1 VPEPIARWWA
11 RRQWSRGTDVPYEV
25 GRFREAWASFPVL
38 IRQYRPEFN
47 GGVVLTQIPPAA
59 DVWLTWL
66 CDAGHLVVATPDEQ
80 RHRPGRERRRSS
92 WCPDCTELARPRTP
106 SLPMAATVRM
116 PGDSPFVA
124 GPVARPPGQAGQQAP
139 AQAAGQAA
147 GQAAA
152 TPGAGPSRGRDLEAT
167 WANRRSTAG
176 ASGGRPVRA
185 RVPRASP
192 GLCRATPDL
201 PPGEP
206 FESSCAPPPASAVE
220 AQLRDDL
227 VERLEFTPGQ
237 NAVRLSKPFFD
248 HVEAWPDIVLPELR
262 VAIEYDS
269 TGRHGLEHVGR
280 REDADRRKDRALRSV
295 GWEVVRVRT
304 GKLPALGPYDLQ
316 VGGLGRTTVPLLL
329 DRLREIRGDLFV
341 DAWLRR

>member
-1 VPEPIARWWA
+1 MPEPIARWWA

-80 RHRPGRERRRSS
+80 RSRPGRERRRSS

-106 SLPMAATVRM
+106 SLPMAATVRL
-116 PGDSPFVA
+116 PGDSPLVT
-124 GPVARPPGQAGQQAP
+124 GPVAQ
-139 AQAAGQAA
+139 
-147 GQAAA
+147 
-152 TPGAGPSRGRDLEAT
+152 PSGGSTRGRELEAT
-167 WANRRSTAG
+167 WAKRRSTAG
-176 ASGGRPVRA
+176 ASGGRPVRS

-201 PPGEP
+201 PPGEA
-206 FESSCAPPPASAVE
+206 FVSSCAPPPASAVE
-220 AQLRDDL
+220 AQLRADL
-227 VERLEFTPGQ
+227 TERLEFTPGQ
-237 NAVRLSKPFFD
+237 NAVRLGKPFFD

-269 TGRHGLEHVGR
+269 TGRHGLEHVGK
-280 REDADRRKDRALRSV
+280 REDADRRKDRALRGV

-329 DRLREIRGDLFV
+329 DRLREIRGDLLV